1 MNSALSP
8 YLFALYLSISV
19 CWFFTFYAWRRRR
32 IRAAG
37 AFAAVMFAAG
47 LWAFFYGLEL
57 IAPTLESKLL
67 WFNLKQL
74 GVSTVGPSILLATLA
89 FTRPRLGFPRL
100 MWALLILEP
109 IVSIII
115 FWTNAWHGL
124 AGTPTLVTDIF
135 PFPVLYFGFGAWYWF
150 SLFVNYMLVLVS
162 VFILVMQLPGAN
174 RIYRRQLLLIVA
186 GLTMPWLVGSLS
198 FWGVGNFEYLNLAT
212 FSLPF
217 PAFFI
222 GVGLFRYGLLQLTP
236 VAYSAVFSSIRDGI
250 IVLDKNFHISE
261 LNPAALRMLGLKERM
276 LIGKPVAEVIPIW
289 VQSELSEDFFKQNE
303 SQEFYYEHG
312 GQYRYLEV
320 HSGAIVSDLQDTTG
334 TVLILYDVTD
344 RKLAEKARQV
354 SEDRYRTIF
363 ETDSAAT
370 LILEEDMTVSLAN
383 GQFAKLAGYER
394 HEIEGKKKW
403 TAFVHPDDVET
414 MKNYH
419 VQRRVNGEGLPD
431 NYEFRFVDS
440 NGRIKNVYVAV
451 AMVPDSR
458 ISIASML
465 DITDRKLAEQLLQ
478 QRATDL
484 EAAIRS
490 EQERSAIIL
499 RSVDDAIA
507 VSNLSQKISYVNPA
521 FTRLSGYSS
530 EEALGQSPSFILN
543 GRIPALIWRSLQGAL
558 VDETVWEGELQF
570 KRKDGTVYD
579 AAVLIAPVRDG
590 NGQLIGYVSSHRDI
604 TETKRLEESRRRFV
618 SNISHELRT
627 PVTNIK
633 LYTELLNRNYN
644 SPRRENYFATLNDQI
659 ERLES
664 IIQNSLDI
672 VYLEDEQKELH
683 RETIHWEM
691 LSESLQT
698 RLQPQAAEKNITL
711 RFAAEIAH
719 LPPII
724 GDPQRI
730 SQAIYE
736 LIHNA
741 ISFNSV
747 GGWVAVTGETQQDQ
761 GHQFLT
767 LSVID
772 NGPGIA
778 SSEHARIF
786 DRFYRGKQAESAQIP
801 GTGLGLSMVTLIAQ
815 AHNGRL
821 TLESRPG
828 EGSTFTLWFPLN

>member
-89 FTRPRLGFPRL
+89 FTRPRLGFTRL

-162 VFILVMQLPGAN
+162 IFILVMQLPGAN

-186 GLTMPWLVGSLS
+186 GLMMPWLVGSLS
-198 FWGVGNFEYLNLAT
+198 FWGVANFEYLNLAT

-217 PAFFI
+217 SAFFI

-507 VSNLSQKISYVNPA
+507 VSNLSQKIAYVNPA

>member
-1 MNSALSP
+1 MNSALTP
-8 YLFALYLSISV
+8 YLFALYLSISS
-19 CWFFTFYAWRRRR
+19 CWFFAFFAWRRRHL
-32 IRAAG
+32 RAA
-37 AFAAVMFAAG
+37 APFAVVMFSAG
-47 LWAFFYGLEL
+47 IWAFFYGLEL
-57 IAPTLESKLL
+57 ISPTLESKLL
-67 WFNLKQL
+67 WFNLKQI
-74 GVSTVGPSILLATLA
+74 GVSAVGPSILLATLA
-89 FTRPRLGFPRL
+89 FTRPRLRFHRL
-100 MWALLILEP
+100 MLALLIVEP
-109 IVSIII
+109 LVSVII

-124 AGTPTLVTDIF
+124 AGTPRLVTDVL
-135 PFPVLYFGFGAWYWF
+135 PFTVLNFGFGSWSWF
-150 SLFVNYMLVLVS
+150 SLFVNYMLLLVAVLT
-162 VFILVMQLPGAN
+162 LVMQLPGAN
-174 RIYRRQLLLIVA
+174 RLYRRQLLLIVA
-186 GLTMPWLVGSLS
+186 GLMVPWLVGSLS

-212 FSLPF
+212 FFLPIS
-217 PAFFI
+217 ALLI
-222 GVGLFRYGLLQLTP
+222 GIGLFRYGLLQLTP

-250 IVLDKNFHISE
+250 IVLDRDFHIAE

-276 LIGKPVAEVIPIW
+276 LIGKPVTEVFPLW
-289 VQSELSEDFFKQNE
+289 AQSELSQDFFDQNE
-303 SQEFYYEHG
+303 SLEFYYEHG

-320 HSGAIVSDLQDTTG
+320 HSGSIVSDLQDTTG

-370 LILEEDMTVSLAN
+370 LILEEDMTISLAN
-383 GQFAKLAGYER
+383 ERFARLAGFPR
-394 HEIEGKKKW
+394 SEIEGKKKW
-403 TAFVHPDDVET
+403 TTFVHPDDVEA

-419 VQRRVNGEGLPD
+419 IQRRLNGESVPSE
-431 NYEFRFVDS
+431 YEFRFLDS
-440 NGRIKNVYVAV
+440 NGRIKNVHVSV
-451 AMVPDSR
+451 AMVPDSH
-458 ISIASML
+458 ISVASML

-499 RSVDDAIA
+499 RSIDDAIA
-507 VSNLSQKISYVNPA
+507 LSNLSYGVAYVNPA
-521 FTRLSGYSS
+521 FTRLSGYASD
-530 EEALGQSPSFILN
+530 EVLGKPATFILN
-543 GRIPALIWRSLQGAL
+543 GRIPAPIWRSLQGAL
-558 VDETVWEGELQF
+558 VDQTVWEGELQF

-579 AAVLIAPVRDG
+579 AAILIAPVRDG

-604 TETKRLEESRRRFV
+604 TQTKRLEESRRRFV

-627 PVTNIK
+627 PVTNIR

-644 SPRRENYFATLNDQI
+644 SPRREHYFATLNDQI

-698 RLQPQAAEKNITL
+698 RLRPQAAEKNITL
-711 RFAAEIAH
+711 RFASEIAQ

-747 GGWVAVTGETQQDQ
+747 GGWIAVTGETKWEQ

-767 LSVID
+767 FSVVD

-778 SSEHARIF
+778 ASEQARIF
-786 DRFYRGKQAESAQIP
+786 DRFYRGQQAESAQIP

-821 TLESRPG
+821 TLDSRPG
-828 EGSTFTLWFPLN
+828 EGSTFTLWFPLS